1 MKTGY
6 EVGDCMTIHPIS
18 VSKDMTLAECA
29 RLMKENHVGSLLVLE
44 KGNLI
49 GLVTEQDLV
58 RKAMAENKDPAKTF
72 IHEVMINELI
82 TISPADDIYD
92 ALKKMR
98 DYNIRHLPVVER
110 GKLAGFLTMKDILK
124 IQPQLFDLIVEKI
137 EIREEARKPLVE
149 EDEGIC
155 DGCGNYSQ
163 ELEEA
168 DGTNLCPACRAA
180 EDSNDK
186 DEENEEE
193 LEF

>member
-6 EVGDCMTIHPIS
+6 EVGNCMTIQPITI
-18 VSKDMTLAECA
+18 SKDMTLAECA
-29 RLMKENHVGSLLVLE
+29 RLMKDKHVGSLLVLE

-58 RKAMAENKDPAKTF
+58 RKAMAENKDPTKTF
-72 IHEVMINELI
+72 VRDIMINELI
-82 TISPADDIYD
+82 TIAPAEDIYE

-124 IQPQLFDLIVEKI
+124 IQPQLFDLIVERI
-137 EIREEARKPLVE
+137 ELREEARKPLAD
-149 EDEGIC
+149 EDEGVC

-163 ELEEA
+163 ELEEV
-168 DGTNLCPACRAA
+168 DGTKLCPACRAV
-180 EDSNDK
+180 EDNGTK

-193 LEF
+193 FI